1 MVLGHTRISRG
12 SLHLFSHHCF
22 PLRLILYPKLWFRD
36 IHSPVF
42 YGRKN
47 TTETRAFGPN
57 CHTYF
62 PIRRNCL
69 HIGVAQLQIKL
80 AFAPKKKIPQ
90 YLVFLNSTSRAKIKL
105 IMIKKKKTDCWHCP
119 NFSQK
124 DPIKHGP
131 IPPTWRILHGELLFR
146 SFRKIYWYF
155 LFDESSFSW
164 LPVEYFRHGYF
175 SFFENIW

>member
-105 IMIKKKKTDCWHCP
+105 IMIKKKKLIVDIVQT
-119 NFSQK
+119 SLR
-124 DPIKHGP
+124 
-131 IPPTWRILHGELLFR
+131 RILSNMGLSPQHEEFCMENYYLGLLEKSIGIFYLM
-146 SFRKIYWYF
+146 SPLSHDF
-155 LFDESSFSW
+155 L
-164 LPVEYFRHGYF
+164 
-175 SFFENIW
+175 